1 MTRGDRHVRTPQ
13 VLKGLRLTTLSRSL
27 PYRHEEPTSH
37 GPANAIVS
45 LAPKIEVAAPAE
57 APESEG
63 QLAAALA
70 EAERAGYQQG
80 LANGR
85 KEAQQELSRE
95 KEALALQAEAHEA
108 ERQKSM
114 FELLARLEKQLEV
127 VREEQRLD
135 RERLLARSVEL
146 AFEGVC
152 LLLGRKEGQREILLQ
167 LIGAAL
173 DRWTGA
179 ALPLLRIG
187 VDDHALLQ
195 GDAPD
200 PRLRALLAR
209 VTLVVDPSMA
219 SMKAHLED
227 EEGGV
232 DIGME
237 TQLQA
242 LRNIWN
248 EAVADARAVEPSAA
262 EFLDALVPEPRA

>member
-1 MTRGDRHVRTPQ
+1 MTRGARHVRMPQ
-13 VLKGLRLTTLSRSL
+13 VLKGLRLTTLARSL
-27 PYRHEEPTSH
+27 PYRHEEPTPNA
-37 GPANAIVS
+37 PANATVS
-45 LAPKIEVAAPAE
+45 LAPKIEVE
-57 APESEG
+57 APVEASASDA
-63 QLAAALA
+63 QLAVALA

-85 KEAQQELSRE
+85 KEAQQELARE
-95 KEALALQAEAHEA
+95 KDALARQAEAHEA
-108 ERQKSM
+108 ERQRSM
-114 FELLARLEKQLEV
+114 SSVLAQLEQQLEA

-152 LLLGRKEGQREILLQ
+152 LLLGRKEGRREMLLQ

-179 ALPLLRIG
+179 ALPMLRIG
-187 VDDHALLQ
+187 EDDHALLL
-195 GDAPD
+195 GDAPE
-200 PRLRALLAR
+200 PRLQALLAR
-209 VTLVVDPSMA
+209 VTLVVDRSMA

-227 EEGGV
+227 DEGGV

-248 EAVADARAVEPSAA
+248 EAVADARAVEPSV
-262 EFLDALVPEPRA
+262 EESLDTLASEPRA